1 MYVMKHYQYVFVIA
15 TYLTYVLYF
24 VAYVGVWK
32 NAPEY
37 LDELQYFFKIFISL
51 VLIALFHPF
60 SKTTF
65 TPFHRQVVFTAA
77 VYLLT
82 TTTFSIFL
90 KRASDIKNRF
100 KLEKERG
107 AWRLVVDKFPLKE
120 PVVDRLSSLGSES
133 GAFSADLMFERAL

>member
-1 MYVMKHYQYVFVIA
+1 MKHYQYVFVIA
-15 TYLTYVLYF
+15 TYLTYILYF

-37 LDELQYFFKIFISL
+37 LDQLQYFFKIFISL

-77 VYLLT
+77 IYLLT

-90 KRASDIKNRF
+90 KRASDIKNR
-100 KLEKERG
+100 
-107 AWRLVVDKFPLKE
+107 VVDKFPLNPFK
-120 PVVDRLSSLGSES
+120 
-133 GAFSADLMFERAL
+133 GASRR

>member
-1 MYVMKHYQYVFVIA
+1 MKHYQYVFVAA

-24 VAYVGVWK
+24 VTYVGVWK

-37 LDELQYFFKIFISL
+37 LDQLQYFFKIFISL
-51 VLIALFHPF
+51 VLILLFHPF

-65 TPFHRQVVFTAA
+65 TPFHKQVVFTAA

-90 KRASDIKNRF
+90 RRASEIKSR
-100 KLEKERG
+100 
-107 AWRLVVDKFPLKE
+107 VVSDLP
-120 PVVDRLSSLGSES
+120 SLGSGS
-133 GAFSADLMFERAL
+133 KTLPTGPVSKGPV

>member
-1 MYVMKHYQYVFVIA
+1 MKHYQYIFIIA

-24 VAYVGVWK
+24 VTYVGVWK

-37 LDELQYFFKIFISL
+37 LDQLQYFFKIFISL

-82 TTTFSIFL
+82 TTTFSIFI
-90 KRASDIKNRF
+90 KRTSEIK
-100 KLEKERG
+100 KG
-107 AWRLVVDKFPLKE
+107 VVSKF
-120 PVVDRLSSLGSES
+120 SSLGSEP
-133 GAFSADLMFERAL
+133 GALSADLMLDRSV